1 MVALRVCSMSNW
13 RLVASGIPQGL
24 VLELGLFDIFVG
36 DMDSEI

>member
-36 DMDSEI
+36 DMDSGI